1 MRMKLKYTRL
11 QSGKTFQ
18 QVANEVGISKEYYWQ
33 IENGRRRLYYDLA
46 VKIANVF
53 NKKPDDLFLLDELT
67 NEELNTENV
76 SCSI

>member
-11 QSGKTFQ
+11 QSGKTYQ

-53 NKKPDDLFLLDELT
+53 NKKPDDLFLPDELT
-67 NEELNTENV
+67 NGELKGV